1 MDKNRS
7 TRYTKRKWK
16 AYEELTLADDF
27 LFCKVMQ
34 NPKICKEVL
43 ERILGKE
50 VTSISYPEAQHTVDI
65 TIEGKGIRL
74 DIVVADSMGTYYDL
88 EMQQRDTKE
97 LPKRM
102 RYYTSAIDQELLKRS
117 EDYHTLND
125 VVIIFIC
132 PFDLFG
138 AGKAKY
144 VIHSYTEDHYLVAD
158 GCTKVVLNAK
168 GKADTKELQSFLDY
182 LEGKQDLQDPLVQ
195 SLQEEQKFASQ
206 NAEWRA
212 DYMKLVARDMD
223 QRAIGR
229 EEGLREGIFQS
240 IRRLLANHI
249 PAEEVKRLLDVTDE
263 DIRMAQKK

>member
-50 VTSISYPEAQHTVDI
+50 VTSISYPEAQHTIDI

-182 LEGKQDLQDPLVQ
+182 LEGK
-195 SLQEEQKFASQ
+195 
-206 NAEWRA
+206 
-212 DYMKLVARDMD
+212 
-223 QRAIGR
+223 
-229 EEGLREGIFQS
+229 
-240 IRRLLANHI
+240 
-249 PAEEVKRLLDVTDE
+249 
-263 DIRMAQKK
+263 

>member
-1 MDKNRS
+1 MGLKDFITDVRNMIDDVH
-7 TRYTKRKWK
+7 TKGFTYNTSSKVPSLSDCDLT
-16 AYEELTLADDF
+16 YESGDAKKGKCIETCVLFVDIRNSVELTREHDTET
-27 LFCKVMQ
+27 MG
-34 NPKICKEVL
+34 
-43 ERILGKE
+43 RIY
-50 VTSISYPEAQHTVDI
+50 TAFT
-65 TIEGKGIRL
+65 KG
-74 DIVVADSMGTYYDL
+74 
-88 EMQQRDTKE
+88 
-97 LPKRM
+97 
-102 RYYTSAIDQELLKRS
+102 
-117 EDYHTLND
+117 
-125 VVIIFIC
+125 
-132 PFDLFG
+132 
-138 AGKAKY
+138 
-144 VIHSYTEDHYLVAD
+144 
-158 GCTKVVLNAK
+158 VLNAK

-229 EEGLREGIFQS
+229 EEGLREGIFRS